1 LALADKTHV
10 LFIQSQA
17 AFGADSLIHAEIMQH
32 LPRDHFVVHVAC
44 TRGDGVDEP
53 LSLSKLRK
61 LTDVHLRLTD
71 FAPGFSRRTLREA
84 LQGIGALVTFP
95 RDLLAL
101 RKYIIENNVRI
112 LHATEKPRDA
122 LYAYLMGKLTPAKS
136 IIHVHVKWSEEYSRP
151 AKVSIR
157 HADAALAISRYVHAT
172 IVDMGTPAER
182 VFTVLNALDATNW
195 NPEAADGKK
204 VRREFGFADDTLVLS
219 SISRLFSWKGTKELI
234 QALAIVRP
242 QFPDVRLMVVG
253 ADELYVHGSSFT
265 TELKKLVAELGLT
278 DNVVFTGQR
287 SDVANILA
295 ASDVFTMPSFEEPFG
310 VVFLEAMAMAKP
322 VIAIN
327 NGGTPEVVADGETG
341 LLSPAWDINC
351 LAENIIRLLRDAEL
365 RKNMGERGRR
375 RVLEQF
381 TPQRMAR
388 EVGDVYQRVM
398 AL

>member
-1 LALADKTHV
+1 MADKTHV

-32 LPRDHFVVHVAC
+32 LPRDRFVVHVAC
-44 TRGDGVDEP
+44 TRGDGSNEP

-71 FAPGFSRRTLREA
+71 FAPGFSRRTLRET
-84 LQGIGALVTFP
+84 LQGVGALLRFP

-101 RKYIIENNVRI
+101 RKYIVKNNVRI

-122 LYAYLMGKLTPAKS
+122 LYAYLMGKLTQAKS
-136 IIHVHVKWSEEYSRP
+136 IVHVHVKWSEEYSLP
-151 AKVSIR
+151 AKISIR
-157 HADAALAISRYVHAT
+157 HADAVLAISRYVHAT
-172 IVDMGTPAER
+172 IVDMGTPSER

-195 NPEAADGKK
+195 NPEATDGKK

-242 QFPDVRLMVVG
+242 QFPGVRLMVVG
-253 ADELYVHGSSFT
+253 ADELYVHGGSFT
-265 TELKKLVAELGLT
+265 AELKKLVAELGLT
-278 DNVVFTGQR
+278 DNVIFTGQR

-295 ASDVFTMPSFEEPFG
+295 ASDVFAMPSFEEPFG

-322 VIAIN
+322 VIAID
-327 NGGTPEVVADGETG
+327 NGGTPEVVANGETG
-341 LLSPAWDINC
+341 LLSPAWDIER
-351 LAENIIRLLRDAEL
+351 LAENIIKLLRDAEL
-365 RKNMGERGRR
+365 RKSMGERGRQR
-375 RVLEQF
+375 ALEEF

-388 EVGDVYQRVM
+388 EVGNVYQRVI